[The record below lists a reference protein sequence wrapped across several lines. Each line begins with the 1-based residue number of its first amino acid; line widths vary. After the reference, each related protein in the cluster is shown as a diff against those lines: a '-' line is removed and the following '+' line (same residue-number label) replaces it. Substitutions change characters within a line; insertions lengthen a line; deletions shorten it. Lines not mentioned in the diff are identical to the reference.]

1 MNGGKNLIA
10 VVKAVGSG
18 DEYPDLK
25 VLGLLRYSERLVGH
39 QHKKIAS

>member
-10 VVKAVGSG
+10 VVKAVGPG

-25 VLGLLRYSERLVGH
+25 VLGL
-39 QHKKIAS
+39 